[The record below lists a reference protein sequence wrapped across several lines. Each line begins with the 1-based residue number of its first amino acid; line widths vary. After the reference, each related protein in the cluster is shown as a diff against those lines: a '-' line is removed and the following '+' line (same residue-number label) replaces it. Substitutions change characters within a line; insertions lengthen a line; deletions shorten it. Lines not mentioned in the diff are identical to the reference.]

1 MASDQF
7 YLFAALASFNRSVQE
22 QLRAVHSPQEI
33 VDLAAEKGYSITI
46 EQLARYAG
54 SLTSPHWIW
63 FGHDEPWR
71 NEFFAVEHG

>member
-7 YLFAALASFNRSVQE
+7 YLFAALASFNRTVQE
-22 QLRAVHSPQEI
+22 RLRRVRTPQEI
-33 VDLAAEKGYSITI
+33 VDLAADQGYAITI

-54 SLTSPHWIW
+54 NLTAPHWVW
-63 FGHDEPWR
+63 SGQDEPWR